1 MKFLILAACIATTNI
16 PELEEKTK
24 NPCTEGLISID
35 LSGDH
40 DTLVETL
47 VLDKDLGGQDFS
59 ELNDNPQFPQTMTK
73 ATVNGF
79 LASMK
84 SAKIMQEIYNSR
96 KFIWQVRDKMNRPFC
111 HFIITDEETIGKC
124 TNNP

>member
-1 MKFLILAACIATTNI
+1 MKFLILVACIATTNI

-47 VLDKDLGGQDFS
+47 VLDKDLGGRNFS
-59 ELNDNPQFPQTMTK
+59 ELTLDPTARGMTK
-73 ATVNGF
+73 ATRDGF
-79 LASMK
+79 EKAMQ
-84 SAKIMQEIYNSR
+84 SAKIMEAIYPSR
-96 KFIWQVRDKMNRPFC
+96 RFIWQVRDKMNRPFC
-111 HFIITDEETIGKC
+111 HFTITDEETIGKC